1 MDKKPKILIAD
12 DSYMNREILS
22 DILGDT
28 YVYSMAENGVQA
40 VELMQEDPNI
50 DLIMLDIN
58 MPEMDGF
65 GVLEFM
71 KKWHCIDEIPVIIIS
86 AQDAETAKIMALNAG
101 ADDYV
106 TVGYNPLELLAR
118 VKSQLRRY
126 TQLVNLC
133 ESIDSIYRVD
143 GLEINDR
150 NRTVTVD
157 GREVKMTP
165 IEYKI
170 LRLLVQERGK
180 VLSISQIYESIWH
193 MQAIGADNTIAV
205 HIRHIREKIE
215 SNPKEPR
222 YLKVV
227 WGPGY
232 KVG

>member
-86 AQDAETAKIMALNAG
+86 SENDASFIRRAYDMGASDYISRPFDLAVVRRRVSNTLMLYARQKHLVHLVEQQVYERERSTA
-101 ADDYV
+101 
-106 TVGYNPLELLAR
+106 P
-118 VKSQLRRY
+118 
-126 TQLVNLC
+126 
-133 ESIDSIYRVD
+133 
-143 GLEINDR
+143 
-150 NRTVTVD
+150 
-157 GREVKMTP
+157 
-165 IEYKI
+165 
-170 LRLLVQERGK
+170 
-180 VLSISQIYESIWH
+180 W
-193 MQAIGADNTIAV
+193 
-205 HIRHIREKIE
+205 
-215 SNPKEPR
+215 
-222 YLKVV
+222 
-227 WGPGY
+227 
-232 KVG
+232 